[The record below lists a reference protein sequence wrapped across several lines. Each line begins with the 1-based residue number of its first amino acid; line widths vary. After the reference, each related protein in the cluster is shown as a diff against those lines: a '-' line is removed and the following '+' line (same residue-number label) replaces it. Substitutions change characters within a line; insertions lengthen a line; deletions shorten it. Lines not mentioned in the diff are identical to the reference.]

1 MADIIIYAS
10 LSNPYA
16 QIIEVSTGKVWDV
29 TNGVLAAAPTYTDT
43 AITMTVNSYY
53 NGYPITMPATLPKG
67 VFDLII
73 KENASPANSDS
84 TTIGKAFRWNG
95 NSTIPVPM
103 KFREK

>member
-1 MADIIIYAS
+1 
-10 LSNPYA
+10 
-16 QIIEVSTGKVWDV
+16 
-29 TNGVLAAAPTYTDT
+29 
-43 AITMTVNSYY
+43 
-53 NGYPITMPATLPKG
+53 
-67 VFDLII
+67 I